1 MKLALKILNY
11 VIGSVMF
18 IGMIALSAEY
28 DLDASTFIF
37 GLLIVGN
44 SVLTLVYLSKN

>member
-11 VIGSVMF
+11 AIGSVML

-28 DLDASTFIF
+28 DLDALTFVF

-44 SVLTLVYLSKN
+44 SVLTLVHLYKN